1 MHENTSYIIR
11 PKNVCFNKYHS
22 ACLDCFKHVVSQDH
36 FSKCYF
42 HYEMTWA
49 QQGWLSQ
56 QEGMCSSSVVCG
68 FKASVFVKRTDARSS
83 YGLLKRG
90 PAPPSHW
97 CTSTIRHAPLP
108 LFHRTRPSS
117 RHTRNKQGSVFCS
130 SVMWKRQ
137 SYFLS
142 PRPHTSP
149 AWPLWEEKLKT
160 NCRLLIWYLIYSL
173 PSV

>member
-1 MHENTSYIIR
+1 MYVSTNTTQPVWIVLNMLFLKITSA
-11 PKNVCFNKYHS
+11 NVISIMKWR
-22 ACLDCFKHVVSQDH
+22 
-36 FSKCYF
+36 
-42 HYEMTWA
+42 E
-49 QQGWLSQ
+49 QGWLSQ
-56 QEGMCSSSVVCG
+56 QEGMCSWSVVCG
-68 FKASVFVKRTDARSS
+68 FKASVFVKRSDARSS